1 MKNVLRLLILAAAF
15 GAFALPALAQDAAA
29 GGTAAASQQDEEAKT
44 ALYNKWRENRNG
56 TAEQQKVAYEAG
68 KEYLA
73 KYGSQN
79 DVYVQA
85 VAKWVPK
92 YEKAVRDFN
101 FNKSL
106 TDKNFQQ
113 AFTLGREILTAEPEN
128 LGVMID
134 LANAGYFEAQQ
145 ATPNKALAPQ
155 TLGMLRD
162 VIRAI
167 EGNKTPQRLSPDGK
181 AMVDSWAPF
190 KSREE
195 ALGQFYYA
203 QGFMLREQS
212 PDEAAQ
218 SLIKAAQSNSSFKT
232 EPRTFALLANA
243 YLDGEYKRLINEY
256 KTTYEGKDITEEMK
270 PKYEE
275 LLARTNQ
282 VTDRIIDAWARAI
295 ALSANKPELKG
306 FRDALLKQLT
316 DVYKQRHDGKED
328 GLQQLIAGVLQ
339 RPMPLPGDPLPTPP
353 ANTTGSTGAS
363 AAGAAASTT
372 PAAAKPATTGTKPRQ

>member
-15 GAFALPALAQDAAA
+15 GAFTLPALAQDPAA
-29 GGTAAASQQDEEAKT
+29 GATASAQDEEAKT

-56 TAEQQKVAYEAG
+56 TADQQKAAYEAG
-68 KEYLA
+68 KEYVA

-85 VAKWVPK
+85 VAKWLPK

-113 AFTLGREILTAEPEN
+113 AFTLGREILTAEPDN
-128 LGVMID
+128 LGVMVD
-134 LANAGYFEAQQ
+134 LANAGYFDAQQ
-145 ATPNKALAPQ
+145 TTPNKALTPE
-155 TLGMLRD
+155 TLGMLRR
-162 VIRAI
+162 VIQAI
-167 EGNKTPQRLSPDGK
+167 ESGKAPQRLSADGK
-181 AMVDSWAPF
+181 TMAESWAPF
-190 KSREE
+190 KSRDE

-203 QGFMLREQS
+203 QGFMLRESS
-212 PDEAAQ
+212 PDEAAK
-218 SLIKAAQSNSSFKT
+218 SLIRAAQSNSIFKS

-256 KTTYEGKDITEEMK
+256 KTTYENKEITEEMK

-295 ALSANKPELKG
+295 ALSANKPELKT
-306 FRDALLKQLT
+306 FRDSLLKQLT

-339 RPMPLPGDPLPTPP
+339 RPLPLPGDPLPTPP
-353 ANTTGSTGAS
+353 ANTTGSTGAGS
-363 AAGAAASTT
+363 TGAAAATA
-372 PAAAKPATTGTKPRQ
+372 PAAKPATSGTKPRQ